1 MNILHRLALAAVLPL
16 LSGCVWF
23 GQQLQ
28 PESGL
33 FDAPLQ
39 HYYKVALDGY
49 YISESAGR
57 VVLPEKGS
65 IAVAPLCTELVQH
78 QAGAEYLPA
87 MQQHMLAYLKSELS
101 EALQKE
107 FPNGEWVVTEDV
119 STATVRVDTAL
130 VRFRP
135 QNPALRVGA
144 AVFSPFVEV
153 PLLSRG
159 VKAFAKGDICIEG
172 AVSLCSDNSLLFAFR
187 DSNRETAA
195 LYTAEAYE
203 STGNAELSLR
213 IWAKKLARYI
223 QGAAYARLHGDDI
236 RRLIEDRPL
245 SDTVEAYLE

>member
-1 MNILHRLALAAVLPL
+1 MTKLSRFLFAVAALL
-16 LSGCVWF
+16 LSGCTWF

-57 VVLPEKGS
+57 VPLPEKGS
-65 IAVAPLCTELVQH
+65 IAVTPLCTELVQQ

-87 MQQHMLAYLKSELS
+87 MQQHMHSYLQSELS
-101 EALQKE
+101 AALQE
-107 FPNGEWVVTEDV
+107 VFPNGEWVVTEDTA
-119 STATVRVDTAL
+119 TATVRVDTAL

-135 QNPALRVGA
+135 QAPALRVGA
-144 AVFSPFVEV
+144 AVLSPFVDV

-159 VKAFAKGDICIEG
+159 VKNFAKGDICIEG
-172 AVSLCSDNSLLFAFR
+172 ALSLCSDNSLLFAFR

-203 STGNAELSLR
+203 RTGNAELSLR

-223 QGAAYARLHGDDI
+223 RACAYARLHGDDI